1 MRSRLL
7 ARSDSMT
14 SQEFILAETT
24 RIGSGADADVCLE
37 AAGVLALHAT
47 IQREG
52 DRVWLVD
59 QAGAAGRGTWLNGRR
74 VSREWLQT
82 LDVISIGSVDL
93 VYLDA

>member
-1 MRSRLL
+1 MSGRLL

-14 SQEFILAETT
+14 PKEFVLAETT
-24 RIGSGADADVCLE
+24 RIGSGADVDVRLE
-37 AAGVLALHAT
+37 ASGVLPLHAT

-59 QAGAAGRGTWLNGRR
+59 QTGAAGRGTWLNGRR
-74 VSREWLQT
+74 VSRESLQT